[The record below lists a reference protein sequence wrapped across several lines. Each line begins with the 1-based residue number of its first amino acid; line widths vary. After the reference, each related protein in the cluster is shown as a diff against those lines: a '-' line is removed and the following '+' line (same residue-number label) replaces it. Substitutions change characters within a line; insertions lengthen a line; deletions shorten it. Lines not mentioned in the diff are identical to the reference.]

1 MHTYAHIC
9 THMQTCTCAH
19 TCTHMHMH
27 AHICTHK
34 HTHAFWPCQVLAQSK
49 CYISKIQM
57 SNLVP
62 QWLADDS
69 MMMMMMMMTMMM
81 MVMMIHD
88 VALWHCGLGPC
99 DLVVF
104 VRLLPLFHFWCCVCA
119 IARVQWCAQ
128 NV

>member
-1 MHTYAHIC
+1 
-9 THMQTCTCAH
+9 
-19 TCTHMHMH
+19 MH

-69 MMMMMMMMTMMM
+69 
-81 MVMMIHD
+81 D
-88 VALWHCGLGPC
+88 DDDDDDDDGDDDP
-99 DLVVF
+99 
-104 VRLLPLFHFWCCVCA
+104 
-119 IARVQWCAQ
+119 
-128 NV
+128 